1 MRSGARG
8 GARGWERG
16 GSDRGSG
23 GYSPMLGKRVGDDD
37 DGKFQCSKICLTLT
51 LYATPPLALSENGD
65 YHNRLLPKV
74 ESAVT

>member
-23 GYSPMLGKRVGDDD
+23 GYSPMFGEESFGDDD
-37 DGKFQCSKICLTLT
+37 LANSKVRLLDT
-51 LYATPPLALSENGD
+51 LYATTFGALSENGD
-65 YHNRLLPKV
+65 YHTHRLLPQML
-74 ESAVT
+74 SAMT

>member
-23 GYSPMLGKRVGDDD
+23 GYSPMLEKRVGDDD
-37 DGKFQCSKICLTLT
+37 MANSNVRLFDT
-51 LYATPPLALSENGD
+51 LYATPSSVRCQIGVYLKKNFSGMWSQP
-65 YHNRLLPKV
+65 
-74 ESAVT
+74 